1 MRPIRA
7 LLALSLLPLAALA
20 QEAVAVSYKVDY
32 VIKDGAQPRRY
43 AVLIEK
49 GGRGSFRVGTRVP
62 YLTGPNNYSYA
73 DVGVNIDAR
82 LNDTPRG
89 LALDSNIDISS
100 LLGDPK
106 AASAPGTLP
115 VIAQVRT
122 NVTHSITV
130 GKPTVIAVIDDPVT
144 LKKFEIEATLAV
156 SK

>member
-100 LLGDPK
+100 RLGDPNPDRK
-106 AASAPGTLP
+106 
-115 VIAQVRT
+115 RT
-122 NVTHSITV
+122 R
-130 GKPTVIAVIDDPVT
+130 
-144 LKKFEIEATLAV
+144 
-156 SK
+156 